1 MSFRMRMR
9 MRPVFGDVFVFVFVA
24 VSVSLS
30 GTDSVRF
37 LCHLI
42 NIFRQV
48 IYCISFWTS
57 LARPAAFLCRMLRSR
72 CVCVCVWTFALCL
85 VTFLWHCPPY
95 GIDFYLVF
103 FLDKIILFSHFYD
116 EGPQG
121 DRAINGSSSAVAHCL
136 LGPLMCS

>member
-57 LARPAAFLCRMLRSR
+57 LARPAAFLCRMLRSQYV
-72 CVCVCVWTFALCL
+72 CVCVCVFGHLL
-85 VTFLWHCPPY
+85 YVL
-95 GIDFYLVF
+95 
-103 FLDKIILFSHFYD
+103 SHFY
-116 EGPQG
+116 GTA
-121 DRAINGSSSAVAHCL
+121 R
-136 LGPLMCS
+136 LMASIFI